1 MLERAKRWW
10 ASLPAAGS
18 SRAKV
23 SRMTALVI
31 VLNWNGWEHTFACLR
46 SLCAASDVS
55 DVWLIDNGSTNDRA
69 DEARQFA
76 PGVRVVHLDANYGF
90 AGGMN
95 RAMRLAVSEGYRFA
109 YLLNNDCIVQPGF
122 LQAAVDAAQS
132 SDAAVVGSRIAFAD
146 SANSVFFEGDYH
158 LRNQRSTEQVFD
170 IRRVSYVNGAG
181 MLVRLGP
188 LDRCG
193 YFDERYFCYHE
204 EVELCWRLDA
214 AGFPSVIA
222 GGSLIHHH
230 RESSDVDHNALY
242 YRTRNRFLLAERF
255 GGWARF
261 KGKLSALNEAAVR
274 STEAGARADAS
285 QWRALA
291 AAVDDGIRRRFGKRS
306 PIADPTRAFVQLRLL
321 SALATAVN
329 LVRSFADRCGI
340 RYGRRCR
347 TPHFPSGE

>member
-1 MLERAKRWW
+1 MAAICCPDPFAARCRRNRVQERSKRCWRSRPPAG
-10 ASLPAAGS
+10 ASHANVNATAA
-18 SRAKV
+18 V
-23 SRMTALVI
+23 VI
-31 VLNWNGWEHTFACLR
+31 VLNWNRWEHTFACLR
-46 SLCAASDVS
+46 SLRAASDVS
-55 DVWLIDNGSTNDRA
+55 DMWLVDNGSTDARGH
-69 DEARQFA
+69 EARQAA
-76 PGVRVVHLDANYGF
+76 PGVRVVRLTENYGF

-230 RESSDVDHNALY
+230 GELQSRPQRAY
-242 YRTRNRFLLAERF
+242 YRTRNCSCWPSAI
-255 GGWARF
+255 GG
-261 KGKLSALNEAAVR
+261 
-274 STEAGARADAS
+274 
-285 QWRALA
+285 
-291 AAVDDGIRRRFGKRS
+291 
-306 PIADPTRAFVQLRLL
+306 
-321 SALATAVN
+321 
-329 LVRSFADRCGI
+329 
-340 RYGRRCR
+340 
-347 TPHFPSGE
+347 